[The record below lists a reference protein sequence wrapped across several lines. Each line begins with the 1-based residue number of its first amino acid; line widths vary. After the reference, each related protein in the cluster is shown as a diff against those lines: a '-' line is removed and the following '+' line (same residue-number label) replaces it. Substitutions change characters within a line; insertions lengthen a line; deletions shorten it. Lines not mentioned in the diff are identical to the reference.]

1 MNRADQEQ
9 PKNRIQY
16 ALNMTMVA
24 VAGQVGCLT
33 VGVIIVSLI
42 LGLFL
47 DRQLDTRPVF
57 TIVFLIGSIPVT
69 LVAMFWVVKKAT
81 SQVKPVSKNTP
92 SPLEEADREK

>member
-9 PKNRIQY
+9 PKDRIQY

-33 VGVIIVSLI
+33 VVVIIVSLI

-47 DRQLDTRPVF
+47 DRQFDTRPVF

-69 LVAMFWVVKKAT
+69 LVTMFWVVRKAT
-81 SQVKPVSKNTP
+81 SHVKPVSKDTQ
-92 SPLEEADREK
+92 SPLEDADREK